1 VVIGVSPDSVRKHQN
16 FKRKHQL
23 PFTLVSDAD
32 HAIAEAYGVW
42 VQKRLF
48 GHRYMGVDRVTFLIG
63 ADGRILKV
71 FEDVDVTTHA
81 EEVVDALVKG
91 NPEH

>member
-1 VVIGVSPDSVRKHQN
+1 VSPDSVRKHQN

-23 PFTLVSDAD
+23 PFILVADTD
-32 HAIAEAYGVW
+32 HAVAAAYGVW

-48 GHRYMGVDRVTFLIG
+48 GHRYMGVDRATFLIG

-71 FEDVDVTTHA
+71 FEDVEVTTHA
-81 EEVVDALVKG
+81 DEVARAIS
-91 NPEH
+91 ESA